1 MGTGVEAST
10 ALPSSE
16 HARQAAFGA
25 RVDYPQLERDESET
39 EACAADRFARR
50 IQWPG
55 LVFLAALEA
64 AWLLGLG
71 YLLNRILG

>member
-16 HARQAAFGA
+16 HARQPAFGA
-25 RVDYPQLERDESET
+25 RVAYPELERDESET
-39 EACAADRFARR
+39 EDCAADRFGRR

-55 LVFLAALEA
+55 LVFLAALET

-71 YLLNRILG
+71 YLLNRLLG